1 MFSRNRRRY
10 TRPLLPTLP
19 ADVHR
24 GRPVDP
30 EHRRRGEE
38 LMHTWA
44 AEDAASACR
53 VHDIVF
59 TNV

>member
-38 LMHTWA
+38 LMRTWA
-44 AEDAASACR
+44 AEDAAR
-53 VHDIVF
+53 
-59 TNV
+59 T